1 MGVCIARA
9 PDGSRATS
17 ARNDPAALSK
27 PLDLQTKSKK
37 FSVGQVALSL
47 VKDLLGGDLDVL
59 GVAARFLGSGRRE
72 IRLRFRQSFAET
84 RRGRSS
90 SSYCQV
96 QAEPRS
102 L

>member
-1 MGVCIARA
+1 MGVYLARA

-47 VKDLLGGDLDVL
+47 VKDMAGGDLDVPV
-59 GVAARFLGSGRRE
+59 VADCLLGSGRRE

-84 RRGRSS
+84 QRGRSS
-90 SSYCQV
+90 SS
-96 QAEPRS
+96 
-102 L
+102 